1 MASTRLY
8 RTQGTPTNADKWT
21 FSVWVKS
28 TNVDEINEAL
38 IMGTYVDSNNYEYVG
53 FNSQKKISY
62 YIKQGGTGVGHLLT
76 DRINKDPASWYH
88 FVYVYDTAASAADRM
103 RIYVNGV
110 EVTAFSTDTQPSLN
124 LDSLINTSG
133 NVINIGTYKDSGAVA
148 NEFFQGVMAHA
159 HFCDGQA
166 YAASDF
172 GETDAT
178 SGIWVA
184 KTGPSVTYGNN
195 GFFLKFA
202 SGALGTDSSGEGNNF
217 TVSGTMTTTKD
228 TPDNNFATL
237 NPLDG
242 NISSAGGLLNGN
254 TTYNKSTTG
263 SGYNSST
270 LGTIAPS
277 KGKWYWEVKIADTNT
292 IIAGF
297 ANANHGAYDAHNG
310 LWGITGTGT
319 WGWRN
324 NGDFYNSTS
333 ASSVYFSTF
342 TTNDILSFAIDL
354 DNGKAYAAKNGV
366 WENSGDPTS
375 GATGT
380 GSFITLTDLTLNY
393 TPLIGNND
401 YSQTSLA
408 YYNFGNGY
416 FGTTA
421 ISSGNADDAG
431 EGDFEYDVPAGY
443 YALCTNNIST
453 YG

>member
-217 TVSGTMTTTKD
+217 TVSGTMTNTKD
-228 TPDNNFATL
+228 TPDNNFATW
-237 NPLDG
+237 NPL
-242 NISSAGGLLNGN
+242 NNYYPAVTFSNAN
-254 TTYNKSTTG
+254 TTLVT
-263 SGYNSST
+263 
-270 LGTIAPS
+270 
-277 KGKWYWEVKIADTNT
+277 
-292 IIAGF
+292 
-297 ANANHGAYDAHNG
+297 
-310 LWGITGTGT
+310 
-319 WGWRN
+319 
-324 NGDFYNSTS
+324 
-333 ASSVYFSTF
+333 ASSVYAPSLSTLGMSSGKWYAEFQPTGRVADKNNIIGVSSTEATAAAQELGHFANDWGYEAKPGTGTADLRNNNSSSTYGNTYDDDDIIGVALDVDNLKLYFS
-342 TTNDILSFAIDL
+342 
-354 DNGKAYAAKNGV
+354 KNGV
-366 WENSGDPTS
+366 WQNSGDPTS

-380 GSFITLTDLTLNY
+380 GAVSITTG
-393 TPLIGNND
+393 PLGNWFFGCT
-401 YSQTSLA
+401 YWTSGGCTFNA
-408 YYNFGNGY
+408 NFGNGY

-443 YALCTNNIST
+443 YALCTNNLGDQS
-453 YG
+453 